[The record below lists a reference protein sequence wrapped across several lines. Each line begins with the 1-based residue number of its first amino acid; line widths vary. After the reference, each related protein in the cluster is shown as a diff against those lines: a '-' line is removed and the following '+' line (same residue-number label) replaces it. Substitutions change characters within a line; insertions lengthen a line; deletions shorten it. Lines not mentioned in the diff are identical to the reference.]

1 MPLYEYRCSDCQ
13 HEFEIIQK
21 ISAGRL
27 RKCPECTGRLE
38 KLVSKSAFHLK
49 GGGWYSDGYGDGSK
63 GSSAKTSSGKKAK
76 ASSDTSADKGKSDK
90 GSTGGSDSGS
100 GSGSDSGGAKR
111 ACSA

>member
-49 GGGWYSDGYGDGSK
+49 GGGWYSDGYGGGSK
-63 GSSAKTSSGKKAK
+63 GKKTKAPSATS
-76 ASSDTSADKGKSDK
+76 TDKGKSDKSKSDK
-90 GSTGGSDSGS
+90 GSTGGSGSGS
-100 GSGSDSGGAKR
+100 GSGSDSGGTKR